1 MATTATVALRPDDSA
16 RGSQPRASA
25 ELGNALALYQ
35 MNQLYTAGGVTIAT
49 TAAKAKLVNTATFI
63 VGGQFQSL
71 GATDNLW
78 VLGATGATTV
88 VAASSWQKYLLLLDN
103 TPTTPVATVLEATQS
118 TIAAA
123 SVTWGNLGVGTWGP
137 LISTLNTNRT
147 IIAVATVA
155 TNSSTTFTPGTTAF
169 NASGITTTFVDGIDP
184 SLLPVIGDATAR
196 ILGTF

>member
-1 MATTATVALRPDDSA
+1 MATTATVVLKPDDSA

-25 ELGNALALYQ
+25 ELGNALALLQ
-35 MNQLYTAGGVTIAT
+35 LNQLFTAGGVTTAT

-103 TPTTPVATVLEATQS
+103 TPTTPVATVLEGVQS
-118 TIAAA
+118 VINAA
-123 SVTWGNLGVGTWGP
+123 SVGWSNIGVGTWGP
-137 LISTLNTNRT
+137 LIATLNSNRT
-147 IIAVATVA
+147 IVAVATVA
-155 TNSSTTFTPGTTAF
+155 TDATHTFTPGTTAF
-169 NASGITTTFVDGIDP
+169 NAAGITTTFVDGIDP
-184 SLLPVIGDATAR
+184 SLLPILGDATGR